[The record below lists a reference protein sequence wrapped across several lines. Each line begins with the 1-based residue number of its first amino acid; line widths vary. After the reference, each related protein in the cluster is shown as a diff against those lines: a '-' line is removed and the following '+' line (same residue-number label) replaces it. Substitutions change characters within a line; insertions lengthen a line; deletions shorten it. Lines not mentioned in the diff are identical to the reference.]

1 MRLAGKAPERRR
13 VDRPV
18 EIALM
23 GKANGVRV
31 LVLGPLPRTE
41 TTGRPVAQRCGIE
54 RLTFLSGAADGRDTG
69 QRLAGGTAVWQDDVC
84 KPLARPVQ
92 PAG

>member
-1 MRLAGKAPERRR
+1 MRLAGKTPERRR

-18 EIALM
+18 EVALM
-23 GKANGVRV
+23 GKTNGIRV
-31 LVLGPLPRTE
+31 FVLGPLAGTE
-41 TTGRPVAQRCGIE
+41 ATSRPVAQRCDIE
-54 RLTFLSGAADGRDTG
+54 RLTVLSGTPDDRDAG